1 MYTNVLVENKIQ
13 FLTKHYQL
21 LILSLCVFFVIFV
34 NIACTSAGL
43 RGRTT
48 KKARLSVSLCLR
60 LPGDKTS
67 KDNTGSCSLP
77 ARGGP
82 FTQLIGSDWVWCLL
96 VPEVSHW
103 LPLIPGVGK
112 GGEAHAAEQGGD
124 GEEVSDDDLPA
135 IGGREDGGEGFDLI
149 TARPTRF
156 TWLTIRGALPL
167 DAGQDKEEEAEGGHC
182 VSQAD

>member
-1 MYTNVLVENKIQ
+1 M
-13 FLTKHYQL
+13 
-21 LILSLCVFFVIFV
+21 FV

-77 ARGGP
+77 ARGVA

-103 LPLIPGVGK
+103 LSLIPGVGK

-149 TARPTRF
+149 TGRPTRF